1 MDIGERIKCIR
12 KQRGFSAELIAEKIG
27 VSPSTIYRYENND
40 ISAMKIDKLKLLADF
55 FGISACD
62 LLGWYEDD
70 PITVTVD
77 PDARSDDDPL
87 SASEQS
93 LLDDYRQLNE
103 EGQELAAKQVHA
115 LVASGIY
122 IKSRQ
127 SGVLEEKA

>member
-1 MDIGERIKCIR
+1 MDIGERIKYIR

-77 PDARSDDDPL
+77 PDVRSNDDLL

-93 LLDDYRQLNE
+93 LLNEYRQLNE
-103 EGQELAAKQVHA
+103 EGQELAAKQIHVM
-115 LVASGIY
+115 VASGLY
-122 IKSRQ
+122 IKSDE
-127 SGVLEEKA
+127 SDVVEEEA